1 MFYVADLI
9 NRDEVTIKYCS
20 TDNMIADYISKPV
33 VGAKFRKFRDLIM
46 NISNIYHRVVQQEC
60 VGRETVNMI
69 KRESS

>member
-60 VGRETVNMI
+60 VGRETVKMI